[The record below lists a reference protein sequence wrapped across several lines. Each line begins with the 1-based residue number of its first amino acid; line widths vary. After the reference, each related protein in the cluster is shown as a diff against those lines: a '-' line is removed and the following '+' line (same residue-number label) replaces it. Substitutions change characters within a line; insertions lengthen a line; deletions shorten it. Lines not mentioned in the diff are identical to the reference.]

1 MVLVLCCYSIN
12 GYDNHIFTVR
22 TFAKLKTNMNV
33 TVLFSELQSLV
44 RQKTGR
50 EIVLSAVDG
59 QTVKVEA
66 KVEVKVPL
74 LGKIE
79 KNIGM
84 NVSVEQIE
92 GNDVRLKYDGGMGTD
107 MLVGALL
114 TFLASDPEAAKM
126 MEKTPGNGIVVHLD
140 EIKEARKVL
149 DMVEL
154 TNIVFQEKGVIVE
167 GRIR

>member
-1 MVLVLCCYSIN
+1 MVLIHVVSVVVVDWPMQVKIEYN
-12 GYDNHIFTVR
+12 
-22 TFAKLKTNMNV
+22 
-33 TVLFSELQSLV
+33 ELQSLV
-44 RQKTGR
+44 RARTGR

-92 GNDVRLKYDGGMGTD
+92 GNDVRLKYDGGIGTD

-154 TNIVFQEKGVIVE
+154 TDIVVQDNALDIE
-167 GRIR
+167 GKFKVR

>member
-1 MVLVLCCYSIN
+1 M
-12 GYDNHIFTVR
+12 H
-22 TFAKLKTNMNV
+22 LKIE
-33 TVLFSELQSLV
+33 FSELQSLV

-59 QTVKVEA
+59 RTVRVEA
-66 KVEVKVPL
+66 KVKVPL
-74 LGKIE
+74 LGEME
-79 KNIGM
+79 KNIGA

-114 TFLASDPEAAKM
+114 TFLASDPEAAMM

-149 DMVEL
+149 EVVEL
-154 TNIVFQEKGVIVE
+154 TDIVVQDNAVDIE
-167 GRIR
+167 GKFKDC

>member
-1 MVLVLCCYSIN
+1 MQVKIEFY
-12 GYDNHIFTVR
+12 
-22 TFAKLKTNMNV
+22 
-33 TVLFSELQSLV
+33 ELQSLV

-50 EIVLSAVDG
+50 EIVLSAVDVR
-59 QTVKVEA
+59 TVRVEA
-66 KVEVKVPL
+66 KVKVKVPL
-74 LGKIE
+74 LGEME

-92 GNDVRLKYDGGMGTD
+92 GNDIWLKYDGGMGTD
-107 MLVGALL
+107 MLVGAML

-149 DMVEL
+149 DVVEL
-154 TNIVFQEKGVIVE
+154 TDIVFMNDAMDIEVKFKDC
-167 GRIR
+167 

>member
-1 MVLVLCCYSIN
+1 MQVKVEY
-12 GYDNHIFTVR
+12 
-22 TFAKLKTNMNV
+22 
-33 TVLFSELQSLV
+33 SELQSLV

-59 QTVKVEA
+59 RTVRVEA
-66 KVEVKVPL
+66 KVKVPL
-74 LGKIE
+74 LGEME

-92 GNDVRLKYDGGMGTD
+92 GNDVRLKYDGGIGTD

-149 DMVEL
+149 EVVEL
-154 TNIVFQEKGVIVE
+154 TDIVVQDNAVDIE
-167 GRIR
+167 GKFKVR

>member
-1 MVLVLCCYSIN
+1 MVLIHVVSVVVVDWPMQVKIEYN
-12 GYDNHIFTVR
+12 
-22 TFAKLKTNMNV
+22 
-33 TVLFSELQSLV
+33 ELQSLV
-44 RQKTGR
+44 RARTGR

-149 DMVEL
+149 EVVEL
-154 TNIVFQEKGVIVE
+154 TDIVVQDNAVDIE
-167 GRIR
+167 GELKVR

>member
-1 MVLVLCCYSIN
+1 MQVKIEFY
-12 GYDNHIFTVR
+12 
-22 TFAKLKTNMNV
+22 
-33 TVLFSELQSLV
+33 ELQSLV

-59 QTVKVEA
+59 RTVRVEA
-66 KVEVKVPL
+66 KVKVPL
-74 LGKIE
+74 LGEME

-92 GNDVRLKYDGGMGTD
+92 GNDVRLKYDGGIGTD

-149 DMVEL
+149 EVVEL
-154 TNIVFQEKGVIVE
+154 TDIVVQDNAVDIE
-167 GRIR
+167 GELKVR

>member
-1 MVLVLCCYSIN
+1 MVLIHVVSVVVVDWPMQVKIEYN
-12 GYDNHIFTVR
+12 
-22 TFAKLKTNMNV
+22 
-33 TVLFSELQSLV
+33 ELQSLV
-44 RQKTGR
+44 RARTGR

-114 TFLASDPEAAKM
+114 TFLASEAAKM

-154 TNIVFQEKGVIVE
+154 TNIVFQEKSVIVE

>member
-1 MVLVLCCYSIN
+1 MQVKIEFY
-12 GYDNHIFTVR
+12 
-22 TFAKLKTNMNV
+22 
-33 TVLFSELQSLV
+33 ELQSLV

-92 GNDVRLKYDGGMGTD
+92 GNDVRLKYDGGIGTD

-154 TNIVFQEKGVIVE
+154 TDIVVQDNALDIE
-167 GRIR
+167 GKFKVR

>member
-92 GNDVRLKYDGGMGTD
+92 GNDVRLKYDGGIGTD

-154 TNIVFQEKGVIVE
+154 TNIVFQEKSVIVE

>member
-1 MVLVLCCYSIN
+1 MQVKIEFY
-12 GYDNHIFTVR
+12 
-22 TFAKLKTNMNV
+22 
-33 TVLFSELQSLV
+33 ELQSLV

-92 GNDVRLKYDGGMGTD
+92 GNDIWLKYDGGMGTD
-107 MLVGALL
+107 MLVGAML

>member
-1 MVLVLCCYSIN
+1 MQVKIEFY
-12 GYDNHIFTVR
+12 
-22 TFAKLKTNMNV
+22 
-33 TVLFSELQSLV
+33 ELQSLV

-92 GNDVRLKYDGGMGTD
+92 GNDVRLKYDGGIGTD

-140 EIKEARKVL
+140 EIKEARKLLEV
-149 DMVEL
+149 VEL
-154 TNIVFQEKGVIVE
+154 TDIVVQDNAVDIE
-167 GRIR
+167 GELKVR

>member
-1 MVLVLCCYSIN
+1 MVLIHVVSVVVVDWPMQVKIEYN
-12 GYDNHIFTVR
+12 
-22 TFAKLKTNMNV
+22 
-33 TVLFSELQSLV
+33 ELQSLV

>member
-1 MVLVLCCYSIN
+1 MVLIHVVSVVVVDWPMQVKIEYN
-12 GYDNHIFTVR
+12 
-22 TFAKLKTNMNV
+22 
-33 TVLFSELQSLV
+33 ELQSLV
-44 RQKTGR
+44 RARTGR

-74 LGKIE
+74 LGKME
-79 KNIGM
+79 KNIGV

-149 DMVEL
+149 EVVEL
-154 TNIVFQEKGVIVE
+154 TDIVVQDNAVDIE
-167 GRIR
+167 GELKVR

>member
-1 MVLVLCCYSIN
+1 
-12 GYDNHIFTVR
+12 
-22 TFAKLKTNMNV
+22 
-33 TVLFSELQSLV
+33 
-44 RQKTGR
+44 
-50 EIVLSAVDG
+50 
-59 QTVKVEA
+59 
-66 KVEVKVPL
+66 
-74 LGKIE
+74 
-79 KNIGM
+79 M

-149 DMVEL
+149 EVVEL
-154 TNIVFQEKGVIVE
+154 TDIVVQDNAVDIE
-167 GRIR
+167 GELKVR

>member
-1 MVLVLCCYSIN
+1 MQVKIEFY
-12 GYDNHIFTVR
+12 
-22 TFAKLKTNMNV
+22 
-33 TVLFSELQSLV
+33 ELQSLV

-59 QTVKVEA
+59 RTVRVEA
-66 KVEVKVPL
+66 KVKVPL
-74 LGKIE
+74 LGEME
-79 KNIGM
+79 KNIGV

-149 DMVEL
+149 EVVEL
-154 TNIVFQEKGVIVE
+154 TDIVVQDNAVDIE
-167 GRIR
+167 GKFKVR

>member
-1 MVLVLCCYSIN
+1 MQVKIEFY
-12 GYDNHIFTVR
+12 
-22 TFAKLKTNMNV
+22 
-33 TVLFSELQSLV
+33 ELQSLV

-92 GNDVRLKYDGGMGTD
+92 SNNVRLKYD
-107 MLVGALL
+107 
-114 TFLASDPEAAKM
+114 
-126 MEKTPGNGIVVHLD
+126 
-140 EIKEARKVL
+140 R
-149 DMVEL
+149 
-154 TNIVFQEKGVIVE
+154 
-167 GRIR
+167 

>member
-1 MVLVLCCYSIN
+1 MVLIHVVSVVVVDWPMQVKIEYN
-12 GYDNHIFTVR
+12 
-22 TFAKLKTNMNV
+22 
-33 TVLFSELQSLV
+33 ELQSLV
-44 RQKTGR
+44 RARTGR

-140 EIKEARKVL
+140 EIKEVRKVL
-149 DMVEL
+149 EVVEL
-154 TNIVFQEKGVIVE
+154 TDIVVQDNAVDIE
-167 GRIR
+167 GKFKVR

>member
-1 MVLVLCCYSIN
+1 MVLIHVVSVVVVDWPMQVKIEFY
-12 GYDNHIFTVR
+12 
-22 TFAKLKTNMNV
+22 
-33 TVLFSELQSLV
+33 ELQSLV

>member
-1 MVLVLCCYSIN
+1 MVLIHVVSVVVVDWPMQVKIEYN
-12 GYDNHIFTVR
+12 
-22 TFAKLKTNMNV
+22 
-33 TVLFSELQSLV
+33 ELQSLV
-44 RQKTGR
+44 RARTGR

>member
-1 MVLVLCCYSIN
+1 MVLIHVVSVVVVDWPMQVKIEYN
-12 GYDNHIFTVR
+12 
-22 TFAKLKTNMNV
+22 
-33 TVLFSELQSLV
+33 ELQSLV
-44 RQKTGR
+44 RARTGR

-149 DMVEL
+149 EVVEL
-154 TNIVFQEKGVIVE
+154 TNIVFQEKSVIVE

>member
-1 MVLVLCCYSIN
+1 MVLIHVVSVVVVDWPMQVKIEYN
-12 GYDNHIFTVR
+12 
-22 TFAKLKTNMNV
+22 
-33 TVLFSELQSLV
+33 ELQSLV
-44 RQKTGR
+44 RARTGR

-154 TNIVFQEKGVIVE
+154 TNIVFQEKSVIVE

>member
-1 MVLVLCCYSIN
+1 MVLIHVVSVVVVDWPMQVKIEYN
-12 GYDNHIFTVR
+12 
-22 TFAKLKTNMNV
+22 
-33 TVLFSELQSLV
+33 ELQSLV
-44 RQKTGR
+44 RARTGR

-92 GNDVRLKYDGGMGTD
+92 GNDVRLKYDGGIGTD

-154 TNIVFQEKGVIVE
+154 TNIVFQEKGVIV
-167 GRIR
+167 

>member
-1 MVLVLCCYSIN
+1 MNIVLDYQ
-12 GYDNHIFTVR
+12 
-22 TFAKLKTNMNV
+22 
-33 TVLFSELQSLV
+33 ELQSLV

-149 DMVEL
+149 EVVEL
-154 TNIVFQEKGVIVE
+154 TDIVVQDNAVDIE
-167 GRIR
+167 GELKVR

>member
-1 MVLVLCCYSIN
+1 MVLIHVVSVVVVDWPMQVKIEYN
-12 GYDNHIFTVR
+12 
-22 TFAKLKTNMNV
+22 
-33 TVLFSELQSLV
+33 ELQSLV
-44 RQKTGR
+44 RARTGR

-92 GNDVRLKYDGGMGTD
+92 GNDVRLKYDGGIGTD
-107 MLVGALL
+107 MLVDALL

-154 TNIVFQEKGVIVE
+154 TNIVFQEKSVIVE

>member
-1 MVLVLCCYSIN
+1 
-12 GYDNHIFTVR
+12 
-22 TFAKLKTNMNV
+22 MNV

-59 QTVKVEA
+59 RTVRVEA
-66 KVEVKVPL
+66 KVKVKVPL
-74 LGKIE
+74 LGEME

-92 GNDVRLKYDGGMGTD
+92 GNDIRLKYDGGMGTD
-107 MLVGALL
+107 MRVGALR
-114 TFLASDPEAAKM
+114 TFLASDPEAAKV
-126 MEKTPGNGIVVHLD
+126 MEKTPGNGSVVRLD

>member
-1 MVLVLCCYSIN
+1 
-12 GYDNHIFTVR
+12 
-22 TFAKLKTNMNV
+22 MNV
-33 TVLFSELQSLV
+33 TVLFYELQSLV

-50 EIVLSAVDG
+50 EIVLSAVDVR
-59 QTVKVEA
+59 TVRVEA
-66 KVEVKVPL
+66 KVKVKVPL
-74 LGKIE
+74 LGEME

-92 GNDVRLKYDGGMGTD
+92 GNDIWLKYDGGMGTD

>member
-1 MVLVLCCYSIN
+1 MVLIHVVSVVVVDWPMQVKIEYN
-12 GYDNHIFTVR
+12 
-22 TFAKLKTNMNV
+22 
-33 TVLFSELQSLV
+33 ELQSLV

-92 GNDVRLKYDGGMGTD
+92 GNDVRLKYDGGIGTD

>member
-1 MVLVLCCYSIN
+1 MQVKIE
-12 GYDNHIFTVR
+12 
-22 TFAKLKTNMNV
+22 
-33 TVLFSELQSLV
+33 FSELQSLV
-44 RQKTGR
+44 RARTGR

-59 QTVKVEA
+59 RTVKVEG

-92 GNDVRLKYDGGMGTD
+92 GNDVRLIYDGGMGTD

-149 DMVEL
+149 EVVEL
-154 TNIVFQEKGVIVE
+154 TDIVVQDNAVDIE
-167 GRIR
+167 GELKVR

>member
-1 MVLVLCCYSIN
+1 MVLIHVVSVVVVDWPMQVKIEYN
-12 GYDNHIFTVR
+12 
-22 TFAKLKTNMNV
+22 
-33 TVLFSELQSLV
+33 ELQSLV
-44 RQKTGR
+44 RARTGR

-74 LGKIE
+74 LGKME

-92 GNDVRLKYDGGMGTD
+92 GNDVRLKYDGGIGTD

-149 DMVEL
+149 EVVEL
-154 TNIVFQEKGVIVE
+154 TDIVVQDNAVDIE
-167 GRIR
+167 GELKVR

>member
-1 MVLVLCCYSIN
+1 MQVKIEFY
-12 GYDNHIFTVR
+12 
-22 TFAKLKTNMNV
+22 
-33 TVLFSELQSLV
+33 ELQSLV

-92 GNDVRLKYDGGMGTD
+92 GNDIRLKYDGGLGTD
-107 MLVGALL
+107 MIIGGLL
-114 TFLASDPEAAKM
+114 SFLSSTPAMKM
-126 MEKTPGNGIVVHLD
+126 MEKSPGNGIVVHLN
-140 EIKEARKVL
+140 EIEEAQKVL
-149 DMVEL
+149 EMVEL
-154 TNIVFQEKGVIVE
+154 TDITFNDNAVDIE
-167 GRIR
+167 GKFKEC